1 MTMYMNAVRFI
12 VKQGLEDD
20 FVKKF
25 EEMDNTGVSKGY
37 LIKTDDQNFTSIGL
51 FDSERDLINARP
63 RMIGNLDSVRGMLE
77 EISPE
82 LGVTDPVS
90 GPVVYKL

>member
-12 VKQGLEDD
+12 AKKGMEAE
-20 FVKKF
+20 FVTKF
-25 EEMDNTGVSKGY
+25 EDMDHTGLSQSY
-37 LIKTDDQNFTSIGL
+37 LIKTGERTFTGIGI
-51 FDSERDLINARP
+51 FDTEQDLIEARP
-63 RMIGNLDSVRGMLE
+63 TMIGNLDSVRGLLE

-90 GPVVYKL
+90 GPVVYRL